1 MCWNRKQPTQIS
13 HRKKC
18 AKIKSNKNENENKLI
33 SLEPVHAFIPDN
45 QNITKYNIINREKK
59 TKHRNN
65 RNPIIIKCYFLNE
78 THWNSFFS
86 RFMNFHKRINNI
98 NFDFNMTLS
107 PECGHEL
114 APIFGSNMDNSIYT
128 ETKQKPAEHFF
139 GDHRQAFTQTIH
151 SNANHDPTI
160 EQLLS
165 KISTIHDHPMGVCFF
180 SFKEFKHIG
189 AFLLYS
195 AKMKQSLEYMGMIL
209 TTFQIIWPNWR
220 YRFNKNKQKNYKN
233 NHIILQLLPIFLYHI
248 IT

>member
-1 MCWNRKQPTQIS
+1 MKFFELNFRNAILISAHAFLACIILSDFICLNRLHLRGAYDIHNKRLKLCWNRKQPAQIS

-18 AKIKSNKNENENKLI
+18 AKIESNKNENENKLI

-78 THWNSFFS
+78 THWNPFFS

-139 GDHRQAFTQTIH
+139 W
-151 SNANHDPTI
+151 
-160 EQLLS
+160 
-165 KISTIHDHPMGVCFF
+165 
-180 SFKEFKHIG
+180 
-189 AFLLYS
+189 
-195 AKMKQSLEYMGMIL
+195 
-209 TTFQIIWPNWR
+209 WP
-220 YRFNKNKQKNYKN
+220 
-233 NHIILQLLPIFLYHI
+233 
-248 IT
+248 